1 MDDAPSNDRRIQKTR
16 TLLLEAIGALVH
28 EKPYDQI
35 VVKEILHHANVGR
48 STFYEHFR
56 DKDELLSSAMR
67 DLLCRSFNT
76 GATGSRA
83 ERILRFSRPILEHI
97 EHRRDAAGFD
107 SDTHAK
113 LALHERLKSEL
124 AQLIAGEVDLA
135 VRECTVVHGRMPSE
149 LLAQHVSSSFVMVL
163 DWWVEGRS
171 RLTAAEVD
179 SLFRALALPA
189 LSQAL
194 DR

>member
-1 MDDAPSNDRRIQKTR
+1 MDDAPTKDRRIQKTR

-28 EKPYDQI
+28 EKPYEQI
-35 VVKEILHHANVGR
+35 VIKEILHHANVGR

-56 DKDELLSSAMR
+56 DKDELLSGAMR
-67 DLLCRSFNT
+67 DLLRRSLNA
-76 GATGSRA
+76 GSTGSRA
-83 ERILRFSRPILEHI
+83 ERMLRFSRPIFEHI
-97 EHRRDAAGFD
+97 EHRRNAAGL
-107 SDTHAK
+107 DTETRAK

-124 AQLIAGEVDLA
+124 AQPIVGELELA
-135 VRECTVVHGRMPSE
+135 VRECTVPHGGMPNE
-149 LLAQHVSSSFVMVL
+149 LLARHVSSSFVMVL

-194 DR
+194 GR